1 MDEFH
6 LRNKIHE
13 IRSYIASDWPGVEDR
28 KRLYETLRE
37 LEARL
42 KEMRD
47 ETQNKQEEDRKA

>member
-28 KRLYETLRE
+28 KILYETLRQ
-37 LEARL
+37 LEGLL
-42 KEMRD
+42 KEGKY
-47 ETQNKQEEDRKA
+47 EAENKQEEDRKA